1 VGGERDQAG
10 LRRYLDAVTFE
21 ESPAPLR
28 GPLEFLLRALQK
40 LDWSADKYGLIGI
53 AFALQSWLLLAGFVV
68 VIGAVVGAVVVQRHE
83 AAAVGASGG
92 R

>member
-40 LDWSADKYGLIGI
+40 LDWSADKYGLIGTRSPCSPGC
-53 AFALQSWLLLAGFVV
+53 SW
-68 VIGAVVGAVVVQRHE
+68 R
-83 AAAVGASGG
+83 AS
-92 R
+92 